1 MASRTAIRHS
11 SIQMNVAAHL
21 PRTIVRCQA
30 RRACLHL
37 QAKCTPVNNVTAAD
51 TATPEPHPQHL
62 LGTVT
67 LAASLLIGSTIIN
80 LPAAHATAS
89 AAPAEHA
96 ALASTYTTPAAG
108 LQQLLPAAPSLADI
122 SYLQL
127 VGTAAAAAAEETP
140 TGPETAAAE
149 DEDDDGRGARTFVF
163 LVVAVSAFTLLRGG
177 SRSSSSSGN
186 SAIDR
191 DALEQ
196 RDRFPWSG
204 FHQFGDDFDWVDDD

>member
-1 MASRTAIRHS
+1 
-11 SIQMNVAAHL
+11 MNVAAHL

-37 QAKCTPVNNVTAAD
+37 QAKCAPLNNVTAAD

-127 VGTAAAAAAEETP
+127 VGTAAAAAEETP